1 MAEIDLTDDEGYN
14 PNESYDW
21 VQYPSKIDT
30 RCDVCWRYLFK
41 GDMIKQR
48 KVNGVIWRAVY
59 CPNAQKEIM
68 HLNTS
73 KEYLMHIQGIN
84 ALLGIEFSK
93 ERYDQAVKEWERMRY
108 RKGYQDVTTKNIV
121 DGLSADAPKDLLD
134 YATDQLKYLNKK
146 KESLY
151 TRLRNRQVKVMYSID
166 DDKSKDL
173 RNEYEDALAKI
184 EFMEKLKKQARRE
197 MDL

>member
-1 MAEIDLTDDEGYN
+1 MAKINLTDEEGWN
-14 PNESYDW
+14 PEEETQW
-21 VQYPSKIDT
+21 KQYPSKVDT
-30 RCDVCWRYLFK
+30 RCDMCWRYLFK

-48 KVNGVIWRAVY
+48 VVNGNLWRAVY
-59 CPNAQKEIM
+59 CPNAPKEVM

-108 RKGYQDVTTKNIV
+108 RKGYQDVTTKNIT
-121 DGLSADAPKDLLD
+121 DGLSADAPKDILD
-134 YATDQLKYLNKK
+134 FASDQLKYLDKK
-146 KESLY
+146 KESLL
-151 TRLRNRQVKVMYSID
+151 TRFKNRQVKVMYSID

-173 RNEYEDALAKI
+173 RNEYEDTLAKI

-197 MDL
+197 MNL

>member
-1 MAEIDLTDDEGYN
+1 MAKINLTDEEGWN
-14 PNESYDW
+14 PEEETQW
-21 VQYPSKIDT
+21 KQYPSKVDT
-30 RCDVCWRYLFK
+30 RCDMCWRYLFK

-48 KVNGVIWRAVY
+48 VVNGNLWRAVY
-59 CPNAQKEIM
+59 CPNAQKEVM

-108 RKGYQDVTTKNIV
+108 RKGYQDVTTKNIT
-121 DGLSADAPKDLLD
+121 DGLSADAPKDILD
-134 YATDQLKYLNKK
+134 FASDQLKYLDKK
-146 KESLY
+146 KESLL
-151 TRLRNRQVKVMYSID
+151 TRFKNRQVKVMYSID

-173 RNEYEDALAKI
+173 RNEYEDTLAKI

-197 MDL
+197 MNL

>member
-1 MAEIDLTDDEGYN
+1 
-14 PNESYDW
+14 
-21 VQYPSKIDT
+21 
-30 RCDVCWRYLFK
+30 
-41 GDMIKQR
+41 
-48 KVNGVIWRAVY
+48 
-59 CPNAQKEIM
+59 
-68 HLNTS
+68 
-73 KEYLMHIQGIN
+73 MHIQGVN
-84 ALLGIEFSK
+84 ALLGIKFSK
-93 ERYDQAVKEWERMRY
+93 ERYDQSVKEWERMRY

-184 EFMEKLKKQARRE
+184 EFMEKLKRQARKE